1 MNRYSTMIRSCLTI
15 VIACVAASAYAQVK
29 KMPASSMQFGFVEN
43 KGQIVDQHG
52 KANPS
57 VLYTLSLPAN
67 TIQLKAAGFSYD
79 TYSGETQEKITK
91 ESILKR
97 INERNDR
104 VREPQTLSYHRIDVE
119 FVDANPD
126 VQIVNVDPASD
137 VLLYQLNGREMTIR
151 HYARVIYK
159 NLYPSIDLEFIAKPG
174 TAKPVEY
181 NFIVHP
187 GGDFHQ
193 IKLRYQGAL
202 SSNLRGG
209 KLNLKLT
216 HGNLIESIPA
226 SYWEK
231 SKRKVNISYK
241 ELSKKDNHITLGFN
255 GNVRQ
260 KNNEALVIDPVVD
273 LDWTYYHTGTGTDYL
288 YHVATDHNGN
298 IYSVGPTD
306 SQSGVATS
314 GSHQNVYGGGATDG
328 FLVKLNK
335 AGVRQWATYYGG
347 GGTDDATGVAV
358 DPQGNVYISGTTNS
372 ITGIATSNAYQPSL
386 AGLSDAFVA
395 KFYPSGARRW
405 ATYFGTSAG
414 DGGANLS
421 VANDGSI
428 YLVGSSTST
437 TGLATTGTHQT
448 SSNGNSDVF
457 IAKFTTSGA
466 LQWATYYGGEAGD
479 YAQDVAIDSDN
490 SSIFITGQT
499 ASENSIATPGAYQ
512 ETYSLVQSG
521 TAYVAKFNANSGT
534 RAWGTYVGKEFG
546 TYFRSVAADSEGNVI
561 ASGYTTQDSL
571 ASPGSHSPVY
581 QGGVDGLTIKLTNS
595 GSLLWATYYGG
606 TGTEIS
612 YAMAVGSDDAV
623 YLGGLTVGSLT
634 GIATPDAYQTEIGSS
649 HLSGFLA
656 KLDENGVRKWGTYY
670 SDQQSGAFIYGLSI
684 DAQHGVVLCGQA
696 FSETSANGIVIGRFI
711 QNEFNCSPPD
721 MSSLQIQK
729 TSYLCATQF
738 SVMNFNACKS
748 IFTWD
753 FGDGNTKSGRTVMH
767 TYQSPGTYTVSVN
780 VNYRCRPC
788 TGDTTLT
795 QQVTISP
802 VNGQMDSIQVQVETD
817 QRNDVLAAT
826 ASTFSDTWTLKQLNS
841 NLDNKNSYAN
851 GSKGVWRNS
860 ASFAYKKSR
869 KLSPT
874 TNLATDGT
882 FVFDRFNWQS
892 AANAIPSWIEATT
905 MTHYSPFS
913 YELENRDVLNVYTAA
928 VYDYGGH
935 LVAANGANMRHDEM
949 AFTSFEFI
957 DGTIGGN
964 WILGTQPI
972 PDYTEYKIRESNS
985 KIAVVEASL
994 EDLTN
999 VTSVDITAYSIHAP
1013 TKPIYYQN
1021 NEIVCMVE
1029 HPDNSDWTLVVLK
1042 SAPADVWTGTL
1053 RFKNIINPTTL
1064 GVTDNTIAHSGK
1076 MSLKVTA
1083 DQIFK
1088 QDLLSLTA
1096 GKSYWIN
1103 TWASV
1108 NNPTA
1113 TTPTLAG
1120 SPSIEIIAKAKNHQV
1135 IQTFVFTP
1143 TGALIEGWQQIKGSF
1158 TCPAATA
1165 YIEIKFDNGTAP
1177 TVWFDDLRLQ
1187 PENGNMKG
1195 YVYDLNDYR
1204 LKAVL
1209 DEENFA
1215 SFFYYD
1221 QEGNLYLTKKET
1233 IDGIKTISENISY
1246 TKEIEQP

>member
-1 MNRYSTMIRSCLTI
+1 MNRYNTMIRACFA
-15 VIACVAASAYAQVK
+15 IAIASVVTNAHGQVK
-29 KMPASSMQFGFVEN
+29 QLSASSMQFGFVEN

-52 KANPS
+52 KANPT

-79 TYSGETQEKITK
+79 TYAGEAEEKISK
-91 ESILKR
+91 ESILKKIHQR
-97 INERNDR
+97 KDSEKL
-104 VREPQTLSYHRIDVE
+104 RELNYHRIDVE

-126 VQIVNVDPASD
+126 VQIATLDPANDILSQQ
-137 VLLYQLNGREMTIR
+137 VNGREMTIR
-151 HYARVIYK
+151 HYQRVIYK
-159 NLYPSIDLEFIAKPG
+159 NLYPNIDLEFIAKPG

-193 IKLRYQGAL
+193 IRLRYLGAL

-209 KLNLKLT
+209 KLNLKLA
-216 HGNLIESIPA
+216 HGNLVESIPA

-231 SKRKVNISYK
+231 SKKQVNISYK
-241 ELSKKDNHITLGFN
+241 EFSRKNSEITLGFN
-255 GNVRQ
+255 GKVSN
-260 KNNEALVIDPVVD
+260 KNETLVIDPVVD
-273 LDWTYYHTGTGTDYL
+273 LDWTYTYPSNINSDPQGM
-288 YHVATDHNGN
+288 VVDHNDN
-298 IYSVGPTD
+298 IYMTVITSSLVN
-306 SQSGVATS
+306 VATS
-314 GSHQNVYGGGATDG
+314 GAHQNTYGGGYRDGCLIKYNTDG
-328 FLVKLNK
+328 
-335 AGVRQWATYYGG
+335 VRLWATYYGG
-347 GGTDDATGVAV
+347 GADDILQGVDV
-358 DPQGNVYISGTTNS
+358 DAAGNIYVIGSS
-372 ITGIATSNAYQPSL
+372 ASATGIATPGAHQTTNG
-386 AGLSDAFVA
+386 GLGDAFVV
-395 KFYPSGARRW
+395 KFSSSGVRRW
-405 ATYFGTSAG
+405 ATYFGSSG
-414 DGGANLS
+414 SEEGYGIS
-421 VANDGSI
+421 VAGNSLYI
-428 YLVGSSTST
+428 VGNTTSSS
-437 TGLATTGTHQT
+437 GIATTGTHQT
-448 SSNGNSDVF
+448 VIDQGPDGF
-457 IAKFTTSGA
+457 IARFTTNGA
-466 LQWATYYGGEAGD
+466 FVWGTYYGGDGSDRLIDVDFGSDDGVFVAGETSSETGISTPGAIEES
-479 YAQDVAIDSDN
+479 YADNDPNETAGFFARFNASNGTRVWGTYLGSSSWTWLRDVRVDSDN
-490 SSIFITGQT
+490 NVVVGGFTMADSLGTPGTHAPTLQGGMDGIVVKTTDAGDIVWASYYGGFDTDICYTMTVGPDNSIYLGGLTAGSTTG
-499 ASENSIATPGAYQ
+499 IATPGAYQ
-512 ETYSLVQSG
+512 TTL
-521 TAYVAKFNANSGT
+521 NS
-534 RAWGTYVGKEFG
+534 E
-546 TYFRSVAADSEGNVI
+546 N
-561 ASGYTTQDSL
+561 L
-571 ASPGSHSPVY
+571 A
-581 QGGVDGLTIKLTNS
+581 
-595 GSLLWATYYGG
+595 
-606 TGTEIS
+606 
-612 YAMAVGSDDAV
+612 
-623 YLGGLTVGSLT
+623 
-634 GIATPDAYQTEIGSS
+634 
-649 HLSGFLA
+649 GFLA
-656 KLDENGVRKWGTYY
+656 KLNETGAREWGTYY
-670 SDQQSGAFIYGLSI
+670 GVDLQSSNFFSCLAVDSDNSLIFAGDLIAGGAQLGKFT
-684 DAQHGVVLCGQA
+684 QTEV
-696 FSETSANGIVIGRFI
+696 
-711 QNEFNCSPPD
+711 NCVPPD
-721 MSSLQIQK
+721 MSNLQIQK
-729 TSYLCATQF
+729 TTYLCATQF
-738 SVMNFNACKS
+738 SIANFNACKS
-748 IFTWD
+748 TFTWD

-788 TGDTTLT
+788 TGDTTFT
-795 QQVTISP
+795 QQVTIGP
-802 VNGQMDSIQVQVETD
+802 VNAELDSVEIEVETD

-860 ASFAYKKSR
+860 ASFAYKKPR
-869 KLSPT
+869 KLSPA

-882 FVFDRFNWQS
+882 FIFDRFNWQS
-892 AANAIPSWIEATT
+892 AANAIPGWIEATT

-913 YELENRDVLNVYTAA
+913 YELENKDVLDVYTAA

-985 KIAVVEASL
+985 KVAVVEASL
-994 EDLTN
+994 EELTN
-999 VTSVDITAYSIHAP
+999 VTIVDVTAYSIHAP

-1029 HPDNSDWTLVVLK
+1029 HPDNSEWTLVVLK
-1042 SAPADVWTGTL
+1042 SATADVWTGTL

-1088 QDLLSLTA
+1088 QDLFSLA
-1096 GKSYWIN
+1096 PGKAYWIN
-1103 TWASV
+1103 SWASV
-1108 NNPTA
+1108 NNPGS

-1120 SPSIEIIAKAKNHQV
+1120 NPSIEIIAKAKNHQI

-1143 TGALIEGWQQIKGSF
+1143 SGALIEGWQQIKGSF

-1165 YIEIKFDNGTAP
+1165 YVEIKFDKGTAS

-1233 IDGIKTISENISY
+1233 IDGVKTISENISY
-1246 TKEIEQP
+1246 TKEIEEQ

>member
-1 MNRYSTMIRSCLTI
+1 MNRYSAMIRSCLTI

-79 TYSGETQEKITK
+79 TYSGETPEKITK

-202 SSNLRGG
+202 KSELRDG
-209 KLNLKLT
+209 KLNLKLA
-216 HGNLIESIPA
+216 HGNLVESIPA
-226 SYWEK
+226 SYWERTK
-231 SKRKVNISYK
+231 KQVKIGYK
-241 ELSKKDNHITLGFN
+241 EFSRKNSEITVGFN
-255 GNVRQ
+255 GKVTKQ
-260 KNNEALVIDPVVD
+260 NETLVIDPVVD
-273 LDWTYYHTGTGTDYL
+273 LDWSYHYAGAGIDLL
-288 YHVATDHNGN
+288 YNVATDYNGN
-298 IYSVGPTD
+298 IYAVGPTET
-306 SQSGVATS
+306 QAGVATS
-314 GSHQNVYGGGATDG
+314 GSHQNTYGGGTSDG
-328 FLVKLNK
+328 FLIKLNK
-335 AGVRQWATYYGG
+335 DGVRIWATYYGG
-347 GGTDDATGVAV
+347 GGPDQALGVDVDAL
-358 DPQGNVYISGTTNS
+358 GNIY
-372 ITGIATSNAYQPSL
+372 ITGSTGSVSNIATSNAHQASL
-386 AGLSDAFVA
+386 AGQDDAFIA
-395 KFYPSGARRW
+395 KFYPSGMRRW
-405 ATYFGTSAG
+405 ATYFGTSSD
-414 DGGANLS
+414 DGASNIAVS
-421 VANDGSI
+421 ADGSVYI
-428 YLVGSSTST
+428 TGYTNSPS
-437 TGLATTGTHQT
+437 GLATPGTHQT
-448 SSNGNSDVF
+448 TNNGGNEVF
-457 IAKFTTSGA
+457 VARFSTAGV
-466 LQWATYYGGEAGD
+466 LQWATYYGGESAD
-479 YAQDVAIDSDN
+479 YASAITVDPDN
-490 SSIFITGQT
+490 SNIFITGQT
-499 ASENSIATPGAYQ
+499 SSEDFIATPGAYQ
-512 ETYSLVQSG
+512 DTFAVGQS
-521 TAYVAKFNANSGT
+521 TTSYIAKFNAASGT
-534 RAWGTYVGKEFG
+534 QVWGTYVGKQQG
-546 TYFRSVAADSEGNVI
+546 TGFRCVAADSEGNVI
-561 ASGYTTQDSL
+561 ASGYTQEDSL

-581 QGGVDGLTIKLTNS
+581 QGALDGITIKFSGS
-595 GSLLWATYYGG
+595 GSLLWSTYYGG

-612 YAMAVGSDDAV
+612 YAMAVGNDDAV
-623 YLGGLTVGSLT
+623 YIGGLTLSSAS
-634 GIATPDAYQTEIGSS
+634 GIATPDGYQTTLGPSEI
-649 HLSGFLA
+649 SGFIA
-656 KLDENGVRKWGTYY
+656 KLDKDGVRQWGTYY
-670 SDQQSGAFIYGLSI
+670 EDQGSASFIYGLAI
-684 DAQHGVVLCGQA
+684 DSENGVVFCA
-696 FSETSANGIVIGRFI
+696 ERFSAVDDIQVGRFI
-711 QNEFNCSPPD
+711 QNEFNCTPPD
-721 MSSLQIQK
+721 LSSLQIQK
-729 TSYLCATQF
+729 TTYLCATQF
-738 SVMNFNACKS
+738 SIANFNACKS
-748 IFTWD
+748 TFTWD

-788 TGDTTLT
+788 IGDTTFS

-802 VNGQMDSIQVQVETD
+802 VNAEVDSVEIEVDTD

-860 ASFAYKKSR
+860 ASFAYKKPR
-869 KLSPT
+869 KLSSA
-874 TNLATDGT
+874 TNIATDGT

-892 AANAIPSWIEATT
+892 SANAIPSWIEATT

-949 AFTSFEFI
+949 ALTSFEFI

-972 PDYTEYKIRESNS
+972 PDYTEYNIRESNS

-999 VTSVDITAYSIHAP
+999 VTSVDVTAYSIHAP